1 MSLRLLKRGYLP
13 ALQLDLFIAHKW
25 YNKNMATNNPRI
37 SKSGVTTTGRFP
49 LYSNSPEVQDADP
62 SLVRLV
68 RGNSLSSLYLSLGN
82 LTADD
87 IDGNDSE
94 SVDIVGDESTGEGS
108 SGDGFRSG
116 VPSSS
121 DISIVSNTVVYD
133 AAGNPSVTLVFK
145 VKNSSGETLKG
156 MNAKVELV

>member
-1 MSLRLLKRGYLP
+1 
-13 ALQLDLFIAHKW
+13 
-25 YNKNMATNNPRI
+25 MASNNPRI

-49 LYSNSPEVQDADP
+49 LFSNSPETQDADP

-68 RGNSLSSLYLSLGN
+68 KGNSLSALYLSVGDLM
-82 LTADD
+82 ADD
-87 IDGNDSE
+87 IDMSDAELINVEGN
-94 SVDIVGDESTGEGS
+94 TGS
-108 SGDGFRSG
+108 SSSEESGSTIESPFRRG
-116 VPSSS
+116 VPNIS

-133 AAGNPSVTLVFK
+133 SAGNPSVTLIFK

>member
-1 MSLRLLKRGYLP
+1 MVTK
-13 ALQLDLFIAHKW
+13 
-25 YNKNMATNNPRI
+25 NPRI

-49 LYSNSPEVQDADP
+49 LFSNSPEVNDADP

-68 RGNSLSSLYLSLGN
+68 AGNSLSALYLAVGSDL
-82 LTADD
+82 LSEDVDAL
-87 IDGNDSE
+87 DGTLVTGEERS
-94 SVDIVGDESTGEGS
+94 GDEGNKSTDGEV
-108 SGDGFRSG
+108 FRKG
-116 VPSSS
+116 VPNVS

>member
-1 MSLRLLKRGYLP
+1 LKRGYLP

-62 SLVRLV
+62 SLVRFV
-68 RGNSLSSLYLSLGN
+68 RGNSLSALYLANGN
-82 LTADD
+82 LGADD
-87 IDGNDSE
+87 IEIVTEEVTDG
-94 SVDIVGDESTGEGS
+94 TG
-108 SGDGFRSG
+108 GDGTGGDGSFRSG
-116 VPSSS
+116 VPNVS

-133 AAGNPSVTLVFK
+133 AAGNPSVTLIFK

>member
-1 MSLRLLKRGYLP
+1 
-13 ALQLDLFIAHKW
+13 
-25 YNKNMATNNPRI
+25 MATKNPRI

-49 LYSNSPEVQDADP
+49 LFSNSPEVNDADP

-68 RGNSLSSLYLSLGN
+68 AGNSLSALYLATGSDL
-82 LTADD
+82 LSEDVDAL
-87 IDGNDSE
+87 DGTLVTGEENSE
-94 SVDIVGDESTGEGS
+94 SEGNKSTDGEV
-108 SGDGFRSG
+108 FRRG
-116 VPSSS
+116 VPNVS

-145 VKNSSGETLKG
+145 IKNSSGETLKG

>member
-1 MSLRLLKRGYLP
+1 MVTK
-13 ALQLDLFIAHKW
+13 
-25 YNKNMATNNPRI
+25 NPRI

-49 LYSNSPEVQDADP
+49 LFSNSPEINDADP

-68 RGNSLSSLYLSLGN
+68 AGNSLSALYLSVGSDLLSEDVDALDETLVTGEEGSGDEGNN
-82 LTADD
+82 LT
-87 IDGNDSE
+87 DGE
-94 SVDIVGDESTGEGS
+94 V
-108 SGDGFRSG
+108 FRKG
-116 VPSSS
+116 VPNVS

-145 VKNSSGETLKG
+145 IKNSSGETLKG

>member
-1 MSLRLLKRGYLP
+1 MRGYLP
-13 ALQLDLFIAHKW
+13 VLQLDLFIAHKW
-25 YNKNMATNNPRI
+25 YNKNMASNNPRI

-49 LYSNSPEVQDADP
+49 LFSNSPEVQDADP

-68 RGNSLSSLYLSLGN
+68 RGNSLSSLYLSVGDLM
-82 LTADD
+82 ADD
-87 IDGNDSE
+87 IDMIDAE
-94 SVDIVGDESTGEGS
+94 LVDIDGNIGGSTENESGENTES
-108 SGDGFRSG
+108 PFRNK
-116 VPSSS
+116 VPNAS

-133 AAGNPSVTLVFK
+133 AAGNPSVTLIFK